1 MYSIF
6 MKHAWH
12 TPMRII
18 HFIPDFTDVHIQIT
32 IHTNEHTLY
41 IIAERE
47 RKKKKKIII
56 IIKQTKKINRT

>member
-1 MYSIF
+1 MFCAFESHVI
-6 MKHAWH
+6 
-12 TPMRII
+12 II

-47 RKKKKKIII
+47 RKKIKKNNNNNK
-56 IIKQTKKINRT
+56 